1 LQMTDI
7 NFMGVD
13 FGARAAGTTAA
24 AFLKEGSLHVSSVR
38 KNEDADKWLRNQIDK
53 YDPQFV
59 FIDAPL
65 SLPLIYTRK
74 ISNPDYF
81 YRQADRE
88 TKAMSPMF
96 LGGLTARAIKLRDE
110 YLGKKIEFLETY
122 PKKVSETL
130 IEAHSLKYK
139 KKGKLDDYLVQLA
152 EKCDCPLFQN
162 PVNWHEADAVLAW
175 LGGRRYLKGIAI
187 KVGNPEEGIIF
198 F

>member
-1 LQMTDI
+1 
-7 NFMGVD
+7 MGVD
-13 FGARAAGTTAA
+13 FGARTAGTTAVT
-24 AFLKEGSLHVSSVR
+24 FLKEGKLHVSSVK
-38 KNEDADKWLRNQIDK
+38 KNEDADKWLRNKIDK

-110 YLGKKIEFLETY
+110 YAFKKIEFLETY
-122 PKKVSETL
+122 PKKVSETMM
-130 IEAHSLKYK
+130 EAFHLKYK
-139 KKGKLDDYLVQLA
+139 EKESMSGYLRKLEETCGFPFADEPA
-152 EKCDCPLFQN
+152 
-162 PVNWHEADAVLAW
+162 NWHETDAVLAW
-175 LGGRRYLKGIAI
+175 LGGKRYLNGTAI
-187 KVGNPEEGIIF
+187 QLGNPEEGTIIY
-198 F
+198 